1 MTKTINAYTP
11 DRGELVF
18 TVSAALVAAIP
29 GVFTT
34 AEPITLDGVVRK
46 LEETQ
51 PKTREYSELY
61 VTGDNNP
68 IKTTSSKVTAT
79 QWTLTIV
86 DDYSAGKTGE
96 WGTDTITAVEM
107 FEALRDEPF
116 TLEDLAV
123 TPAGGATGDIETTL
137 VNVDVLSMAHPI
149 TDADANTPNEVTIM
163 LVVESYSKAAHS

>member
-1 MTKTINAYTP
+1 MTKTANAYTP

-18 TVSAALVAAIP
+18 TVSAALVAASTL
-29 GVFTT
+29 FTT
-34 AEPITLDGVVRK
+34 AEPITLDDVVRK
-46 LEETQ
+46 FEETQ

-61 VTGDNNP
+61 VTGSSDP

-86 DDYSAGKTGE
+86 DDYSGGGTGE
-96 WGTDTITAVEM
+96 FGTDVLHAVAM

-116 TLEDLAV
+116 TLEDLAI

-137 VNVDVLSMAHPI
+137 VNVDVLSIAHPV
-149 TDADANTPNEVTIM
+149 TDADANTPNEVVIM
-163 LVVESYSKAAHS
+163 LVVESYTKAAHT

>member
-1 MTKTINAYTP
+1 MTKTANAYTP

-18 TVSAALVAAIP
+18 TVSAALVAA
-29 GVFTT
+29 VALFTT
-34 AEPITLDGVVRK
+34 AEPIILDDVVRK
-46 LEETQ
+46 FEETQ
-51 PKTREYSELY
+51 TKSREYSELY
-61 VTGDNNP
+61 VTGSSDP

-86 DDYSAGKTGE
+86 DDYSSGKTGE
-96 WGTDTITAVEM
+96 HGTDLMTAVEM
-107 FEALRDEPF
+107 FEALRDFPF

-123 TPAGGATGDIETTL
+123 TPAGGATGDMETTL
-137 VNVDVLSMAHPI
+137 VNVDVLSVNHPV